1 MKYQINGKGCLCEEA
16 SSQVLPD
23 QHLHNA
29 YSNTK
34 AHFFLF
40 FTCAKFNSVPYG
52 RDSSVI
58 LSLLETENQGVKKSV
73 RDFGKLTYLHI
84 LNFLKETSL
93 YCPLITGPEAKFL
106 LLCRYCICQHL
117 LTHNSTITLTS
128 RPLIQL
134 FNNHIFKE

>member
-1 MKYQINGKGCLCEEA
+1 MRKPALRFCQT
-16 SSQVLPD
+16 
-23 QHLHNA
+23 
-29 YSNTK
+29 NTCTMPTQTPK
-34 AHFFLF
+34 HIFFLNYF
-40 FTCAKFNSVPYG
+40 FFFNCAKFNSVPYG
-52 RDSSVI
+52 KDSSLI
-58 LSLLETENQGVKKSV
+58 LSVLETENRGVKKSV
-73 RDFGKLTYLHI
+73 GDFGKLAYLHI